1 MLDQSR
7 TTSPTVALTI
17 ARDGRWPAI
26 PGALLSPRGGERRTK
41 EWERFG
47 GNWHLTE
54 EREDTMRDDTA
65 VQDEAR
71 FDSPLRLWIAIW
83 QRQIVNARP

>member
-1 MLDQSR
+1 MQSR
-7 TTSPTVALTI
+7 TTSPQWPLTI
-17 ARDGRWPAI
+17 ARNGSRPAI
-26 PGALLSPRGGERRTK
+26 PGAVLSPRGGERRTE
-41 EWERFG
+41 EWEQFG

-71 FDSPLRLWIAIW
+71 FDTPLRLWIAIW
-83 QRQIVNARP
+83 QRQIVNAQP

>member
-1 MLDQSR
+1 M
-7 TTSPTVALTI
+7 
-17 ARDGRWPAI
+17 
-26 PGALLSPRGGERRTK
+26 
-41 EWERFG
+41 
-47 GNWHLTE
+47 
-54 EREDTMRDDTA
+54 REDTA